1 MYSQKLKN
9 GKVRFFESAKNPLS
23 GEIKTFSVTMDKE
36 TNATRKAA
44 EKVLQERIR
53 QYMVSKST
61 VPNKSLTVG
70 ELIQTFNESR
80 KKDPAV
86 KESTAKASE
95 CASKAVERLLGENTL
110 VSALSAGYIKKQ
122 LINANEEPV
131 RMNGRLKTI
140 KTILNWGYH
149 NDLVDDVS
157 YLDKIKKWKEPKSY
171 TKRIEDYYLERDELS
186 ALIDGIDSVS
196 YRLIIKFLALS
207 GLRIGE
213 FIALRRQDVDFKN
226 RTISVRQSMQS
237 NTGIVDLPKNE
248 PSYRTF
254 HMQDELYDVAVQM
267 FRHSAV
273 TCHIFNIHSDIFFPS
288 PDGGYLK
295 HRTVEKYISENG
307 ERILHRR
314 VTPHMLR
321 HTYVSLTVEE
331 SVLSDIPITLDD
343 IAERLG
349 HSSSVITKR
358 IYFHKTDKT
367 KKVVDERMDKIKIFS

>member
-23 GEIKTFSVTMDKE
+23 GETKTFSVTMDKE

-61 VPNKSLTVG
+61 VPNKSLTVR
-70 ELIQTFNESR
+70 ELITTFNESR

-95 CASKAVERLLGENTL
+95 NASKAAEKLLGENTL

-157 YLDKIKKWKEPKSY
+157 YLDKLKKWKEPKSY

-226 RTISVRQSMQS
+226 RTISVRQTMQA
-237 NTGIVDLPKNE
+237 NTRIVDLPKNE
-248 PSYRTF
+248 SSYRTF

-273 TCHIFNIHSDIFFPS
+273 TCHIFNIHSDIFFPA
-288 PDGGYLK
+288 PDGSYLK
-295 HRTVEKYISENG
+295 HRTVEKFISENG

-331 SVLSDIPITLDD
+331 SVLSGIPITLDD

-349 HSSSVITKR
+349 HSSSEITKR

>member
-9 GKVRFFESAKNPLS
+9 GKVRFFESARNPLT
-23 GEIKTFSVTMDKE
+23 GEMKTFSVTMDKE
-36 TNATRKAA
+36 TNATKKAA
-44 EKVLQERIR
+44 EKALAERIR
-53 QYMVSKST
+53 QFMLSKAT
-61 VPNKSLTVG
+61 VPDDGLTVG
-70 ELIQTFNESR
+70 ELIQTFNEHR
-80 KKDPAV
+80 KKDPDV
-86 KESTAKASE
+86 KDSTAKASE
-95 CASKAVERLLGENTL
+95 CSSRAVENLLGKDTL

-122 LINANEEPV
+122 LINANEDPV

-149 NDLVDDVS
+149 NDMVEDVS

-186 ALIDGIDSVS
+186 ALIDGVESVG
-196 YRLIIKFLALS
+196 YKLIIKFLALS

-213 FIALRRQDVDFKN
+213 FIALRRQDVDFRN

-248 PSYRTF
+248 SSYRTF
-254 HMQDELYDVAVQM
+254 YMQDELYEVAAKM
-267 FRHSAV
+267 FQYSAV
-273 TCHIFNIHSDIFFPS
+273 TCHIYDITSDIFFPA

-295 HRTVEKYISENG
+295 HRTIEKFISENG

-331 SVLSDIPITLDD
+331 SVLSGIPITLDD

-349 HSSSVITKR
+349 HSSSNITKR

-367 KKVVDERMDKIKIFS
+367 KQVINERMNRIRILS